1 MASEVDPEAKQ
12 DEAED
17 SEELFYAAAVQIL
30 SEDLYPRKLEI
41 IREYIQNASDA
52 LDDWLKISDLIPADR
67 TEPQIKVSIQGKSV
81 LIFDNGTGMTED
93 DIPKLKRIA
102 YSEKKVGE
110 EAGYKGIGRLA
121 GIAVAEKLK
130 ITSTSYGDPRL
141 YHFEFRAADMRRDI
155 SDKKKQGVNEPAS
168 PVIKRHT
175 STWWTDIDPAD
186 HYTLVE
192 IRNIKDSCDELLDPD
207 KLIEYI
213 GDIGPVDFSPDYSHG
228 AVISENLQRCV
239 PDYSPK
245 TVYLSRPDGKKVRVF
260 KPYNDEMKTAAP
272 QFIDIPDPNNPG
284 KLLAYCWYTSKA
296 EEILG
301 KMRPTGKIFQVEGE
315 EIEDRRR
322 FAGLVYKLFGFS
334 VGDRSLPER
343 TLWSTARARAL
354 WFTGEIHI
362 VDKNVQPTTPR
373 SDFIENAARAK
384 LYMEAQKRIP
394 VFLNNLAQQISDNRK
409 AFQDAKNIR
418 QKLERYKAQLEN
430 GGIERSDLKVIRD
443 ELDKSFRKLGTR
455 KNTTD
460 RDITTYQKEARRIG
474 ETLQTE
480 LNNPK
485 KLKPGYSVSDLVKD
499 LDMPTKARKVFQIV
513 METLQQH
520 FSKDKEEYHAIAAKI
535 HKALKDKYC

>member
-1 MASEVDPEAKQ
+1 MALDASEVNQNEI
-12 DEAED
+12 ED
-17 SEELFYAAAVQIL
+17 DEELFYAAAVQIL

-81 LIFDNGTGMTED
+81 LIFDNGIGMTEE

-130 ITSTSYGDPRL
+130 ITSTSYGDPKL
-141 YHFEFRAADMRRDI
+141 YHFEFRAADMRKDI
-155 SDKKKQGVNEPAS
+155 SDKKKEGVNEQAS

-192 IRNIKDSCDELLDPD
+192 IRNIKDSCDELLDSD

-213 GDIGPVDFSPDYSHG
+213 GDIGPVDFSPEFTHA
-228 AVISENLQRCV
+228 AVISENLQRYV

-245 TVYLSRPDGKKVRVF
+245 TIYLSRPDGKKVRVF
-260 KPYNDEMKTAAP
+260 KPYDDEMKTATP
-272 QFIDIPDPNNPG
+272 RFESIPDPDKAG
-284 KLLAYCWYTSKA
+284 ELLAYCWYTSNA

-301 KMRPTGKIFQVEGE
+301 KMRPTGKIFRVEGE
-315 EIEDRRR
+315 EVDERRR

-343 TLWSTARARAL
+343 TLWTTAVARAK

-373 SDFIENAARAK
+373 SDFIENAARVK
-384 LYMEAQKRIP
+384 LYTEAQKRIP
-394 VFLNNLAQQISDNRK
+394 PILKNLAQEISDNRK

-418 QKLERYKAQLEN
+418 QKFEKYKTQLEN
-430 GGIERSDLKVIRD
+430 GGIERSDLKVIKE

-460 RDITTYQKEARRIG
+460 KEIGTYQKEVRRLG
-474 ETLQTE
+474 ETVQTA
-480 LNNPK
+480 LNDPK
-485 KLKPGYSVSDLVKD
+485 KLKPGYSVSDLAKD

-513 METLQQH
+513 METLQSH
-520 FSKDKEEYHAIAAKI
+520 FSKNKDEYHEIAEKI
-535 HKALKDKYC
+535 HKALKDKYV